1 MIAYAFR
8 RIMLMIP
15 TLLAIMVVNFFIV
28 QAAPGGPM
36 EQMIARLKGNEIAAT
51 ERITGGASGDIKGS
65 PSTGEAQYRG
75 ARGLDPAFIKEL
87 EKQYGYYVIPNFHL
101 SAFWVAYW
109 DKFRRPEISPKYGV
123 GLDTWWVD
131 PKAEQTI
138 EAKKGEAAK

>member
-28 QAAPGGPM
+28 QAAPGGPI

-51 ERITGGASGDIKGS
+51 ERITGAASGDIKS
-65 PSTGEAQYRG
+65 PSSTGEAQYRG

-87 EKQYGYYVIPNFHL
+87 EKQYGF
-101 SAFWVAYW
+101 
-109 DKFRRPEISPKYGV
+109 DKPPLTRFLLMMKN
-123 GLDTWWVD
+123 
-131 PKAEQTI
+131 
-138 EAKKGEAAK
+138 